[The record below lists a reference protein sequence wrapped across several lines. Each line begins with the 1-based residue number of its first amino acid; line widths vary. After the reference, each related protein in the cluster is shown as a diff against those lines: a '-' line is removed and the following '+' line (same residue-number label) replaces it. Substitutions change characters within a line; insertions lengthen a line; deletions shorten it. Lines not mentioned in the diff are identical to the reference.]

1 MSNAPT
7 ATTPKKERDGRPNL
21 TFTVVDVETANA
33 SRASICQIGVTKVA
47 DGRIVEQWETKV
59 NPEEWFDFFNIRIH
73 GITAEDVQGAP
84 ILPDLRGKLGELL
97 EGGVLVSYAPF
108 DRIAFQRAF
117 KKYRLDALDVEWL
130 DCTQVVRRA
139 WPEKYG
145 CRKCKYNLK
154 HVTRDLGIEFT
165 HHDAAE
171 DAEAAAKVLL
181 AAHDATGLDI
191 SDWLERVKL
200 PIQPDAPNSKR
211 RVGSRRT
218 TTRKVG
224 ELVARIRDGGIA
236 EGQFTGEVIVFTGN
250 LRFSH
255 SEASDLATDCGFE
268 VGLSVGRKTTMLVVG
283 IQRESNLA
291 GYSKSSKHRRA
302 EALISKGQDI
312 QILTDKDFQNLIKAN
327 S

>member
-7 ATTPKKERDGRPNL
+7 ATTPKRERDGRPNL

-47 DGRIVEQWETKV
+47 DGRIAEQWETKV
-59 NPEEWFDFFNIRIH
+59 DPEEWFDFFNVRIH

-84 ILPDLRGKLGELL
+84 ILPDLRAKLGELL
-97 EGGVLVSYAPF
+97 EGGVLVGYSPF
-108 DRIAFQRAF
+108 DRTAFQRAF
-117 KKYRLDALDVEWL
+117 EKYGLDALDVQWL
-130 DCTQVVRRA
+130 DCAEVVRRA

-145 CRKCKYNLK
+145 FSKYGLGL
-154 HVTRDLGIEFT
+154 VTRDLGIQFK
-165 HHDAAE
+165 HHDAAG

-191 SDWLERVKL
+191 PDWLERVKL
-200 PIQPDAPNSKR
+200 PIQLGDSNSKR
-211 RVGSRRT
+211 RAGSRRT

-236 EGQFTGEVIVFTGN
+236 EGQFTGEVIVFTGS
-250 LRFSH
+250 LSLPRA
-255 SEASDLATDCGFE
+255 EASALATDCGFE
-268 VGLSVGRKTTMLVVG
+268 VGTSVVQKTTMLVVG
-283 IQRESNLA
+283 VQRENNVA
-291 GYSKSSKHRRA
+291 GYSKSGKHRKA
-302 EALISKGQDI
+302 EALISEGQDI
-312 QILTDKDFQNLIKAN
+312 QILTEEDFLDLIKAN

>member
-21 TFTVVDVETANA
+21 TFAVVDVETANA

-47 DGRIVEQWETKV
+47 DGRIAEQWETKV
-59 NPEEWFDFFNIRIH
+59 DPEEWFDFFNVRIH
-73 GITAEDVQGAP
+73 GIREEDVRGAP
-84 ILPDLRGKLGELL
+84 ILPELRGKLGELL
-97 EGGVLVSYAPF
+97 EGGVLVGYSPF
-108 DRIAFQRAF
+108 DRTAFQRAF
-117 KKYRLDALDVEWL
+117 EKYGLDALDVQWL
-130 DCTQVVRRA
+130 DCAEVVRRA

-145 CRKCKYNLK
+145 FSKCEYNLK
-154 HVTRDLGIEFT
+154 RVTRDLGIEFK

-191 SDWLERVKL
+191 PDWLERVKL
-200 PIQPDAPNSKR
+200 PIRPDASNSKR
-211 RVGSRRT
+211 RSGSRR
-218 TTRKVG
+218 KAS

-250 LRFSH
+250 LNFSH
-255 SEASDLATDCGFE
+255 EEASVLAADCGFE
-268 VGLSVGRKTTMLVVG
+268 VGTSVVKKTTMLVVG
-283 IQRESNLA
+283 VQRASNLA
-291 GYSKSSKHRRA
+291 GYSKSRKHRKA
-302 EALISKGQDI
+302 ESLISEGQEI
-312 QILTDKDFQNLIKAN
+312 QILTEEDFLDLIKAN